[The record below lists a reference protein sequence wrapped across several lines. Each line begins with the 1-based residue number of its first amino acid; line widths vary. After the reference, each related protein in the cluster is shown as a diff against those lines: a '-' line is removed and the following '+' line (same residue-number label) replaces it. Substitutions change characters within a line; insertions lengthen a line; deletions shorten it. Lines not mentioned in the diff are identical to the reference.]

1 VRHANQPDGTQLAIV
16 DAGTCPIPERITGYR
31 IELFPVDVPTAIPGV
46 KEPQPDG
53 YYFYADIPLTG
64 YKTIAFHAPGDWR
77 IRASFTSA
85 IFGETPT
92 DYIYHDIEREE
103 IVPPTPSNFSVVE
116 NSDRSGKRFSWQLPL
131 SDYGSWDQ
139 GVISDIVG
147 YEIRYK
153 RGTLVSGDP
162 SATWDVGIE
171 LASGGLPAQQQ
182 WFETSLFDTDEW
194 VVMVKAVDVTQ
205 WRTDVPAYV
214 LVNIG
219 APPINN
225 AVQSIDA
232 STSGTWDGDYVN
244 CVVNGSD
251 ELEQID
257 AALDSYF
264 TWNFDNN
271 NLESALLLATTTN
284 STYQHSLTALTG
296 EDVIL
301 TQEDDGQLLQEDDDQ
316 IFGEQRYYNPGE
328 LAEGGILH
336 PYAPYEKLLGDVYRV
351 QTLFKSPDG
360 TTKGVITGLTAQLD
374 YPDVIESINDAA
386 ISSSGTGTVINLTK
400 TFRAISSV
408 QVTLQNTSAITAVV
422 LAKTT
427 SAITVVCRD
436 GSGTAVAGTVDL
448 VVTGY

>member
-1 VRHANQPDGTQLAIV
+1 
-16 DAGTCPIPERITGYR
+16 
-31 IELFPVDVPTAIPGV
+31 
-46 KEPQPDG
+46 
-53 YYFYADIPLTG
+53 
-64 YKTIAFHAPGDWR
+64 
-77 IRASFTSA
+77 
-85 IFGETPT
+85 
-92 DYIYHDIEREE
+92 
-103 IVPPTPSNFSVVE
+103 
-116 NSDRSGKRFSWQLPL
+116 
-131 SDYGSWDQ
+131 
-139 GVISDIVG
+139 
-147 YEIRYK
+147 
-153 RGTLVSGDP
+153 
-162 SATWDVGIE
+162 
-171 LASGGLPAQQQ
+171 
-182 WFETSLFDTDEW
+182 
-194 VVMVKAVDVTQ
+194 
-205 WRTDVPAYV
+205 
-214 LVNIG
+214 
-219 APPINN
+219 
-225 AVQSIDA
+225 
-232 STSGTWDGDYVN
+232 
-244 CVVNGSD
+244 VVNGSD

-257 AALDSYF
+257 PAQDSYF

-284 STYQHSLTALTG
+284 ATYQHSLTALTG

-316 IFGEQRYYNPGE
+316 IFGEQRYYDPDE
-328 LAEGGILH
+328 LSEGGILH

-374 YPDVIESINDAA
+374 YPDVIESLNDVA